1 MTDEEYIRPNEV
13 CRLLHIC
20 PKTVYNWNHTGKIK
34 SVTTQGGRYRYSRTE
49 VLSFL
54 QSNIENKEEF
64 RSSFCYCRVST
75 SSQKEDL
82 QRQIEFFKTQYP
94 NHIIIK
100 DIGSGLNFKR
110 KGLQSLLDFA
120 IKGNIKEVVVT
131 HKDRLCRFGFDLI
144 EQIIYSCSKGK
155 IVVLNQRKSSPQ
167 DELVNDL
174 LSIIT
179 VFSSRLYGLR
189 SHTVKN
195 KIKETIEESI
205 KDTQG
210 KILTDR
216 RGEEK
221 TPSDDETITLVL

>member
-1 MTDEEYIRPNEV
+1 
-13 CRLLHIC
+13 L
-20 PKTVYNWNHTGKIK
+20 YNWNHTGKIK

-144 EQIIYSCSKGK
+144 ERIITQGGKGK
-155 IVVLNQRKSSPQ
+155 IVVLNKKETSPQ
-167 DELVNDL
+167 EELVGDL
-174 LSIIT
+174 ISIIT
-179 VFSSRLYGLR
+179 VFSSRMYGLR
-189 SHTVKN
+189 SS
-195 KIKETIEESI
+195 KIKSELKSAKRI
-205 KDTQG
+205 
-210 KILTDR
+210 
-216 RGEEK
+216 
-221 TPSDDETITLVL
+221 